1 MNRGQMPSFLAE
13 MLSGAE
19 NGQGLQ
25 SPVYP
30 IPEAQRDEL
39 ALMVASYGPPA
50 IRPFQRG
57 DFVVYQH
64 GHGPLTQDARENLTL
79 VFWRYL
85 DLTDAAGLDFRR
97 VKRLATMSRGAHSRV
112 DCLIGYLNPG
122 SNTLVFDVTDSHALA
137 LAPTP

>member
-25 SPVYP
+25 SPAY
-30 IPEAQRDEL
+30 ILPEAQRDEL
-39 ALMVASYGPPA
+39 AMMVASYGPPA

-64 GHGPLTQDARENLTL
+64 GHGPLTHEARKKL
-79 VFWRYL
+79 VLIFWRYL
-85 DLTDAAGLDFRR
+85 DLTAQHGVDWRWVEQMSSSEGL
-97 VKRLATMSRGAHSRV
+97 VLSNP
-112 DCLIGYLNPG
+112 DCLLGYI
-122 SNTLVFDVTDSHALA
+122 NTESGTLAFNVSDSHALA
-137 LAPTP
+137 LVPAL